1 MGQVPPIKSLEV
13 EGVEKAFEV
22 EQYSGDT
29 YGVDAYITTE
39 NDGYLLEES
48 GGKIKLDQKIN
59 MNPDDNTT
67 KYLKMRVE
75 KVEDTSFNVE
85 SSKDLQFDV
94 ELVK

>member
-1 MGQVPPIKSLEV
+1 
-13 EGVEKAFEV
+13 
-22 EQYSGDT
+22 
-29 YGVDAYITTE
+29 
-39 NDGYLLEES
+39 
-48 GGKIKLDQKIN
+48 